1 LKESWHIFCFYYTKE
16 KGVRIYVIT
25 DDLTGANDTAVQF
38 AKWGLRTIV
47 FPYPEEPA
55 FPAGDDAD
63 VWVFNT
69 DSRSL
74 TPAQAVQQIRETMQS
89 IPFSK
94 QDCLYKKID
103 STLRGNLVEEVV
115 ELLAISHLDVA
126 IVAPAYPKNGRT
138 TLQGIHYV
146 QGKPVSET
154 EASFDPRTPVRCS
167 HLPTLFAERCTL
179 ENALI
184 HLDRIRG
191 ESDTLRDLI
200 REKVKEGVRI
210 LIFDAE
216 IERDLETLSYAVLE
230 SGYAPLWVGSAGL
243 AEALPEAYGWTP
255 RCRPSYPDPLP
266 KPVLVMLG
274 SMSEVATQQGET
286 FARWAGIEPLTLNP
300 EALLHGSPLSP
311 VTSWKAIRIQTEER
325 LRKGIHSLLLTHR
338 KKVGSIENGSKDT
351 ILKIL
356 AGFEEFGAT
365 FDFSLCAGI
374 IVTGGDIAAAVC
386 KGMEVTSI
394 EVLSE
399 TSPGI
404 PLGRIRRGRW
414 EGLPIVTKAGA
425 FGAPDALILAT
436 QRLSTI
442 PGKEVTS

>member
-1 LKESWHIFCFYYTKE
+1 M
-16 KGVRIYVIT
+16 IT

-38 AKWGLRTIV
+38 AKRGLRTIV
-47 FPYPEEPA
+47 FPYSEESA
-55 FPAGDDAD
+55 FLSGDDAD

-74 TPAQAVQQIRETMQS
+74 TPVQAVQQVRKTMQS

-103 STLRGNLVEEVV
+103 STLRGNLVEEVA
-115 ELLAISHLDVA
+115 ELLEISHLDVA
-126 IVAPAYPKNGRT
+126 VVAPAYPKNGRT

-154 EASFDPRTPVRCS
+154 EAAFDPRTPVRCS

-179 ENALI
+179 KNTLI
-184 HLDRIRG
+184 PLDRIRQDVD
-191 ESDTLRDLI
+191 SLKDLI
-200 REKVKEGVRI
+200 RTKVKGGVRI
-210 LIFDAE
+210 LIFDSE
-216 IERDLETLSYAVLE
+216 IEKDLETLSRAVLK

-243 AEALPEAYGWTP
+243 AEVLPETYSWTS

-266 KPVLVMLG
+266 KPVLVILG

-286 FARWAGIEPLTLNP
+286 FARWAGIEPLILNP
-300 EALLHGSPLSP
+300 EILLPRDPLSQDS
-311 VTSWKAIRIQTEER
+311 SWEAIRIQTEER
-325 LRKGIHSLLLTHR
+325 LQKGFHTLLLTHR
-338 KKVGSIENGSKDT
+338 KKVLSPTNGSPDP

-356 AGFEEFGAT
+356 TGFEELGAT
-365 FDFSLCAGI
+365 FDFSSCAGI
-374 IVTGGDIAAAVC
+374 IVTGGDIAAAVF
-386 KGMEVTSI
+386 KGMGVTSI

-404 PLGRIRRGRW
+404 PLGKIRGGRW

-442 PGKEVTS
+442 PGKEVTL